1 MKYKLKRSPTSLI
14 IASVALIL
22 MLAICIF
29 SEASLEDSFVPGII
43 FILVFVG
50 IIIYEA
56 GRIRGDKFFF
66 DENSFSIDG
75 EKYTYSQIDYLQVYA
90 VRSRYRRTENIDIFI
105 NDEYV
110 FGFNKNY
117 ENSSKFIDFA
127 QNHNVKVKVGLSDE

>member
-50 IIIYEA
+50 IIIYET

-90 VRSRYRRTENIDIFI
+90 VSSRYRRTENIDIFI

-117 ENSSKFIDFA
+117 ENSGKFIDFA

>member
-14 IASVALIL
+14 IAFVALIL

-50 IIIYEA
+50 IIIYEV

-90 VRSRYRRTENIDIFI
+90 VSSRYRRTENIDIFI

-117 ENSSKFIDFA
+117 ENSGKFIEFA

>member
-1 MKYKLKRSPTSLI
+1 MKYKLNRSPTSLI

-90 VRSRYRRTENIDIFI
+90 VSSRYRRTENIDIFI

-117 ENSSKFIDFA
+117 ENSGKFIEFA